1 MQEFSGLEE
10 NFKCPGDEVA
20 SGRELSDMAIFA
32 VCRKF
37 IVFHNIT
44 FNGAFGRWIH
54 VYSIEAAAVA
64 VNLSGFMCMV
74 CGELF

>member
-1 MQEFSGLEE
+1 
-10 NFKCPGDEVA
+10 
-20 SGRELSDMAIFA
+20 MAIFA

-64 VNLSGFMCMV
+64 VNLSRFMCIV